1 MTSVGKAFA
10 GLALGT
16 ALCFSSSTAVAAMAA
31 APTPQAISPFAAI
44 GVFGTQASATA
55 LCGSN
60 AAVAAAAGAAAVAA
74 QQPGAGCVLPV
85 VDAPPPP
92 VVQQPLPPA
101 PAPLPPVAST
111 GIGLSPILLGLLGVA
126 ALAAILLL
134 DNDDDD
140 DDDEVISPT

>member
-1 MTSVGKAFA
+1 MTSVGKKLA
-10 GLALGT
+10 GLVLGT
-16 ALCFSSSTAVAAMAA
+16 ALCFSSSAGVAATASAA
-31 APTPQAISPFAAI
+31 APQAISPFAAI

-55 LCGSN
+55 LCGTN
-60 AAVAAAAGAAAVAA
+60 VAVAAAAGAAAAA

-101 PAPLPPVAST
+101 PPPPPVAAT
-111 GIGLSPILLGLLGVA
+111 GIGLTPILLGLLGVA
-126 ALAAILLL
+126 ALAAIFLL

-140 DDDEVISPT
+140 DDCELSPC

>member
-1 MTSVGKAFA
+1 MTSVGRKIAGFA
-10 GLALGT
+10 MGA
-16 ALCFSSSTAVAAMAA
+16 ALCFSSSAAVAAT
-31 APTPQAISPFAAI
+31 APAPQAINPFAAI

-55 LCGSN
+55 LCGSS
-60 AAVAAAAGAAAVAA
+60 ATVAAAAGAAAAA

-101 PAPLPPVAST
+101 PPPPPVAAT
-111 GIGLSPILLGLLGVA
+111 GIGLTPILLGLLGVA

-134 DNDDDD
+134 DNDDN
-140 DDDEVISPT
+140 DDECELSPC